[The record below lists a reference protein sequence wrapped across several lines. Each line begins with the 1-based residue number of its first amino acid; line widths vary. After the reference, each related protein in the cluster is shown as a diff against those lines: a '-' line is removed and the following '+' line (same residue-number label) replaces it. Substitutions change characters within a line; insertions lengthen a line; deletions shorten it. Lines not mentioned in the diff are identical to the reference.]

1 MIHWAWII
9 LAFYS
14 GGIMMLLL
22 SALFQANGNPT
33 PEDDN
38 EQAIPSRQKAQSE
51 IGGTMI
57 WVFAANIFTIS
68 ATFVILLV
76 MVAVSRPPLASPPP

>member
-33 PEDDN
+33 PEGDA
-38 EQAIPSRQKAQSE
+38 EQAAYLTTKKHNQETEEP
-51 IGGTMI
+51 
-57 WVFAANIFTIS
+57 
-68 ATFVILLV
+68 
-76 MVAVSRPPLASPPP
+76 